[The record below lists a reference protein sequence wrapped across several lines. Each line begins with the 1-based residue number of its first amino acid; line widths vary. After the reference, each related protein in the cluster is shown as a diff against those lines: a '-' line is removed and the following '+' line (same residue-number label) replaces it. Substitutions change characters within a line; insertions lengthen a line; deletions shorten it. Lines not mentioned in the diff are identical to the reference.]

1 MCKQELNEFL
11 FSGVLL
17 PFVIS
22 VVVLLTVKVFNTVW
36 FLKTYRNLN
45 NRTFQ
50 AFWKN
55 EIDGSPVLEY
65 TLKINSNSITYTGIH
80 LSEKNSTFEGKIK
93 FEPNM
98 KGYGKGYS
106 IKKTENI
113 DGFNFFSIFFENDFK
128 KAYQEA
134 PYVKSPKDVIDRDF
148 IPEAFVW
155 KIKED
160 IITKQK

>member
-1 MCKQELNEFL
+1 MCKQEVNEFL
-11 FSGVLL
+11 ISGVLL

-22 VVVLLTVKVFNTVW
+22 IIVLLTVKVFDVLW
-36 FLKTYRNLN
+36 FLKTYRKLHKK
-45 NRTFQ
+45 TFQ

-55 EIDGSPVLEY
+55 EINGTPVLEY
-65 TLKINSNSITYTGIH
+65 RLKLNSNSVTYTGIH
-80 LSEKNSTFEGKIK
+80 LTEKGSTLVGKIK

-106 IKKTENI
+106 IKKTEKL

-128 KAYQEA
+128 KGYQEA
-134 PYVKSPKDVIDRDF
+134 PYVKSPKEVKDRDF

-155 KIKED
+155 KVKE
-160 IITKQK
+160 